1 MSRRSKGA
9 EETVSLFPFLS
20 ILICVIG
27 ILTMMIAGLA
37 LSQVSNTVDKND
49 AEAVRQADE
58 RQKRLEAAKSQV
70 KAREQEL
77 AELRKQVDAAA
88 ALKNDPAKLAELKRR
103 RAASER
109 DPADVKAT
117 EEVLAQVDNLK
128 KKIPEIDADIRLMEE
143 SVQDLTVEIQK
154 LRDPQP
160 DNKIVSG
167 GTGRNLQPSFIECA
181 TNHVVLHTGGAPVKV
196 ARADLAKNAEFKRIV
211 QRVAGQEK
219 STIVFLVRQDGA
231 DSFYAARRLADAEGA
246 RNGKLPLV
254 GSGDV
259 DLSFFEKK

>member
-1 MSRRSKGA
+1 MARRNKGD
-9 EETVSLFPFLS
+9 EETISLFPFLS

-37 LSQVSNTVDKND
+37 LSQVSNTVDKSD
-49 AEAVRQADE
+49 AEAVERAAE
-58 RQKRLEAAKSQV
+58 RQERFEAASKEA

-77 AELRKQVDAAA
+77 AALRKDVATAE
-88 ALKNDPAKLAELKRR
+88 ALKKDPAKLAELKRR

-109 DPADVKAT
+109 DPADVKAA
-117 EEVLAQVDNLK
+117 EEILAQVDNLK

-154 LRDPQP
+154 RRDPQP

-167 GTGRNLQPSFIECA
+167 GTGRDLQPYFVECA
-181 TNHVVLHTGGAPVKV
+181 TNHVVLHAGAAPVKI
-196 ARADLAKNAEFKRIV
+196 ARSELAKSAPFKQLV
-211 QRVAGQEK
+211 KKVAGQEK

-231 DSFYAARRLADAEGA
+231 DAFHAARRLAHDEGA
-246 RNGKLPLV
+246 RSGKLPLV

-259 DLSFFEKK
+259 DLSFFKKK

>member
-1 MSRRSKGA
+1 MGRRRKDA

-49 AEAVRQADE
+49 AEAVRQAEE
-58 RQKRLEAAKSQV
+58 RQQRLEAANQQAG
-70 KAREQEL
+70 AREKEL
-77 AELRKQVDAAA
+77 AALRKQVAAA
-88 ALKNDPAKLAELKRR
+88 EALEKDPARLAQMKRN

-109 DPADVKAT
+109 DPADVKAA
-117 EEVLAQVDNLK
+117 EEILAQVDNLK
-128 KKIPEIDADIRLMEE
+128 REIPKIDADIRLLEE

-160 DNKIVSG
+160 ENKIVSG
-167 GTGRNLQPSFIECA
+167 GTGKDLQPTFIECA
-181 TNHVVLHTGGAPVKV
+181 TNHVVLHAGGAPVKV
-196 ARADLAKNAEFKRIV
+196 ARADLAKNAQFNQVMK
-211 QRVAGQEK
+211 RVAGQAK

-259 DLSFFEKK
+259 DLSFFKN